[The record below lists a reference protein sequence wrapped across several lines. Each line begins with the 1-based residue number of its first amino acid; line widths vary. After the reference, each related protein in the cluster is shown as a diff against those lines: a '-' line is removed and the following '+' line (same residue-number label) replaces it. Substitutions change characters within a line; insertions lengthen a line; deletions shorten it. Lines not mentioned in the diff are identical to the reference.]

1 MCGRLR
7 VGKSFV
13 DLMHCRWSELP
24 CVRPLDAALHVAA
37 GHNALRGSGPGQ
49 KPALEALWRKWVV
62 LVRGR
67 LARVRYRSAALS
79 NFVARIAPRVQ
90 IPQAGSGA
98 RYGSFLAI
106 IAHAMR
112 AILLANATAATLA
125 DLRSISFTSHG
136 WRV

>member
-1 MCGRLR
+1 MSGL
-7 VGKSFV
+7 
-13 DLMHCRWSELP
+13 W
-24 CVRPLDAALHVAA
+24 VRHSTMAA

-49 KPALEALWRKWVV
+49 KPALEAPWRKWVV
-62 LVRGR
+62 LIRGR
-67 LARVRYRSAALS
+67 LAWVRYRSAALS
-79 NFVARIAPRVQ
+79 NIVAWIAPRVQ

-112 AILLANATAATLA
+112 AILLASATAATLA